1 MTAAR
6 SLFAAALLLGSL
18 AAGLDGFAQAAP
30 KRFALVVGI
39 SSYPGLP
46 PEAGLSSAL
55 GDASRVALALK
66 EQAGFS
72 EVRLLTDSAATH
84 AGIEAALRDDL
95 AKLVTERDLLLVY
108 FVGHGIGGDFDDPY
122 LLTFD
127 SDQKSLPGSAWS
139 VGAFARDIEGYVA
152 AGSYVVLTDASHTGT
167 VNGIPLLG
175 PAASSW
181 PTLRGTSL
189 VVSATQLRQPGA
201 EGAFAHHVVD
211 ALTGG
216 ADFSKDGTVTSA
228 ELMRYLLLVV
238 PDQTK
243 NTQYPAESGRHDGN
257 LALATGV
264 KLRATL
270 PPHLD
275 PNRPTVVVNNQP
287 DDLLNYTVD
296 KVKFV
301 FHGTTGSTVQCRDQA
316 VQVCEP
322 QCYVREVKAGAC
334 EITAWSGSQKLTGKA
349 LVAARGLLVCEPAG
363 GATINCRIP

>member
-1 MTAAR
+1 MKATRTLLVAA
-6 SLFAAALLLGSL
+6 SLLGAFAL
-18 AAGLDGFAQAAP
+18 GLDGWAQATP
-30 KRFALVVGI
+30 KRYALIIGV

-46 PEAGLSSAL
+46 PEAALPSAS
-55 GDASRVALALK
+55 GDASRLALALK

-84 AGIEAALRDDL
+84 AGIESALRDDL
-95 AKLVTERDLLLVY
+95 GKIVSERDLLLVY

-139 VGAFARDIEGYVA
+139 VADFGRSVERYVA
-152 AGSYVVLTDASHTGT
+152 AGSTVLLTDASHTGS

-181 PTLRGTSL
+181 PVMRGTSF

-201 EGAFAHHVVD
+201 EGVLAHHVMD
-211 ALTGG
+211 ALGGG
-216 ADFSKDGTVTSA
+216 ADFSDDGQVTSS
-228 ELMRYLLLVV
+228 ELMRYLLLAV

-243 NTQYPAESGRHDGN
+243 NAQYPAESGRHDGN
-257 LALATGV
+257 LVLSSGV
-264 KLRATL
+264 KLHATL

-301 FHGTTGSTVQCRDQA
+301 FHGATGGTVQCRDQA

-322 QCYVREVKAGAC
+322 QCYVHEVKAGAC
-334 EITAWSGSQKLTGKA
+334 EVSAWMGTQKLTGKA
-349 LVAARGLLVCEPAG
+349 LVAARGLMICEPAG
-363 GATINCRIP
+363 GGTLNCRIP